1 LVTGSTLAGISWRA
15 AVAHRSVESASLTT
29 APGGFRLLP
38 KTFRKGIGQSSNAE
52 DRDQQATAASTH
64 GRIERLEEFTGVRL
78 AYVKEVFE
86 LLQRNEPS
94 PG

>member
-1 LVTGSTLAGISWRA
+1 LVSENILASTARNV
-15 AVAHRSVESASLTT
+15 AVIAHWSVEPAGLTT

-52 DRDQQATAASTH
+52 NRDQQATAASTYW
-64 GRIERLEEFTGVRL
+64 RIERLKQLTGVRL

-86 LLQRNEPS
+86 LLQ
-94 PG
+94 